1 MSSVRTP
8 APEPYSLLKFY
19 PTPDD
24 PASHPVG
31 PLLALLTLS
40 PFFLFSSYATII
52 LINRPLS
59 GFNILLG
66 QLGNE
71 ALNGILKRRLKGARP
86 GKLGDGYGM
95 PSSHSQV
102 DILLQR
108 THTTMLTRS
117 NLSSSSATARPSSSF
132 TYCSFINE
140 NKVPDERL
148 QSEIR

>member
-8 APEPYSLLKFY
+8 ALEPHSLLNFY

-71 ALNGILKRRLKGARP
+71 ALNGILKRRWRGVRP

-102 DILLQR
+102 SILRQCM
-108 THTTMLTRS
+108 H
-117 NLSSSSATARPSSSF
+117 ATI
-132 TYCSFINE
+132 C
-140 NKVPDERL
+140 
-148 QSEIR
+148 